1 MEGDRRKKEEKK
13 TEIGLEL
20 EVIRKKEKQKKNGRR
35 RRMEEEEGKRSR
47 GCCVLEK
54 LLCSVDSMIH
64 NILKYYFN
72 IFIYLICFY
81 IN

>member
-1 MEGDRRKKEEKK
+1 MAIVRVGTWKEIEEKK

-54 LLCSVDSMIH
+54 LLCPQWIQ
-64 NILKYYFN
+64 
-72 IFIYLICFY
+72 
-81 IN
+81 